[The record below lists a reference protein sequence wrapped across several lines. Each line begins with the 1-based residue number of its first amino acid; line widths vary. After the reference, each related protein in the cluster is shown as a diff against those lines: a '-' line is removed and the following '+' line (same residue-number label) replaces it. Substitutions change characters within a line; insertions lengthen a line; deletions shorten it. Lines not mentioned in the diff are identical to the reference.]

1 MASCGGR
8 LVTARPGRPGKSPAR
23 HYDLAARSSLH
34 GSGRQMPAV
43 GCRTAGAE
51 GDGSAAPRP
60 KIATVERREASV
72 PRHGTQGASQAP
84 GLPRHVQAPRVLR
97 THPNVSRRSA
107 HPSIRVSEAKVKRP
121 GRKTAP
127 RERDGLFDIVR
138 RSASAVA
145 VIMPSPPAGEG
156 DSMLPRAIM
165 GEGSLLESN
174 PSPIRVLGHTIVPSP
189 ARGEG
194 TKGES
199 CAFWRNEPN
208 GHFGQT
214 EPSGEHARERRTN
227 LRLREM
233 TAGVVSLFSA
243 CYLQ

>member
-1 MASCGGR
+1 
-8 LVTARPGRPGKSPAR
+8 
-23 HYDLAARSSLH
+23 
-34 GSGRQMPAV
+34 
-43 GCRTAGAE
+43 
-51 GDGSAAPRP
+51 
-60 KIATVERREASV
+60 
-72 PRHGTQGASQAP
+72 
-84 GLPRHVQAPRVLR
+84 
-97 THPNVSRRSA
+97 
-107 HPSIRVSEAKVKRP
+107 
-121 GRKTAP
+121 
-127 RERDGLFDIVR
+127 
-138 RSASAVA
+138 
-145 VIMPSPPAGEG
+145 
-156 DSMLPRAIM
+156 MLPRAIM